1 MKDKIFNDYVK
12 QETNS
17 SKRYYKVMGMGNVNL
32 KERIRNENLDM
43 LTLLSELGLIE
54 ENINNLDIINEFH
67 EYLFKLGIEI
77 GVADGKRMITDA
89 LKNDEIIIDE
99 IKNIDGDKYTN
110 FKFTAPFIG
119 DEFFE

>member
-1 MKDKIFNDYVK
+1 
-12 QETNS
+12 
-17 SKRYYKVMGMGNVNL
+17 MGMGNVNL

-119 DEFFE
+119 DEFFEK